1 LFLRV
6 FSQTHRSILVN
17 FSAADRGEYD
27 TLETTA
33 RAYYQSLKEQ
43 EKGPI
48 SRHFLALMQK
58 LNPLRIACAGGR
70 IPLDDDHNETEE
82 ENDSDEDDDIEEKPK
97 KRKAK
102 KLSEFAFTSKL
113 KTLVAELERNRID
126 DPTGT
131 CRV

>member
-17 FSAADRGEYD
+17 FSVADQGEYD

-48 SRHFLALMQK
+48 NRHFLALMQK

-70 IPLDDDHNETEE
+70 IALDDDQNEAEE
-82 ENDSDEDDDIEEKPK
+82 EDDNDDDEE